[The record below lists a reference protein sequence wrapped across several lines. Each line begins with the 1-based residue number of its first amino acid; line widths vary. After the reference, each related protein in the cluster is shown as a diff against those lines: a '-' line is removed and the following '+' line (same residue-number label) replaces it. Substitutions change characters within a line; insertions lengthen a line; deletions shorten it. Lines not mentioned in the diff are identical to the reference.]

1 MSLRIRRGTDAQR
14 QTLTFDQ
21 GEVVYTTDTK
31 KVYIGDGVT
40 AGGTNILATSA
51 GSGVTFNATT
61 QAFDFNTSALG
72 ITTSDVAEGSRKYFT
87 TQRAQDAAA
96 ALFTATGSPPSSGTI
111 TGTIATGTIVLSS
124 ADGALVNGT
133 RIQISGSGGNGIS
146 AGTYYVVSAVGT
158 SVVLAN
164 SLANATNSVQI
175 TGISTGSVTSTTYTA
190 GGTSSGITFVYDDV
204 NNVINVVS
212 NGTTSLI
219 NDTNPRLGAN
229 LGLNNFN
236 ITGTGNI
243 NTTGTLGVSGG
254 LSRDLSLN
262 SYNLTG
268 TGNITATGQLSLTLA
283 SSSIGSIITVNGIS
297 TGTISSSIISL
308 KATRAANAALQ
319 NNDVIGTLTF
329 DGWTGTT
336 SVKAG
341 VLETKMASGLTGQN
355 FNSKV
360 TLFTLNSDGN
370 YRGFVFD
377 QHGTFIANGIGINPV
392 TTANLAAFQSAFPSA
407 ISSGGITYNSDLK
420 TLAVY
425 NGTLH
430 STLLNLG
437 VASAPAN
444 STATGVKGQVFVDD
458 TYFYVATGT
467 NSWRRVALSTF

>member
-31 KVYIGDGVT
+31 KVYIGDGIT

-61 QAFDFNTSALG
+61 QAFDFNTQALG

-111 TGTIATGTIVLSS
+111 TGTIATGTIVLNS
-124 ADGALVNGT
+124 ADLALVNGT
-133 RIQISGSGGNGIS
+133 RMQISGAGGNGIS

-164 SLANATNSVQI
+164 SLANATNGVQI
-175 TGISTGSVTSTTYTA
+175 TGISTGSVTGTTYTA
-190 GGTSSGITFVYDDV
+190 GGTDSGITFVYDDV

-212 NGTTSLI
+212 NGTTTLV

-229 LGLNNFN
+229 LGLNNYD

-243 NTTGTLGVSGG
+243 NTTGTLGISGG

-283 SSSIGSIITVNGIS
+283 SNLLGSIITVNGIS
-297 TGTISSSIISL
+297 SAGVSSTAISL
-308 KATRAANAALQ
+308 KSSRTANAALQ
-319 NNDVIGTLTF
+319 NNDIVGTVSY
-329 DGWTGTT
+329 DAWTG
-336 SVKAG
+336 SVSTKA
-341 VLETKMASGLTGQN
+341 VNMIATMASNIASNN
-355 FNSKV
+355 FSSKF
-360 TLFTLNSDGN
+360 TIYTLNADTN
-370 YRGFVFD
+370 YRSFVFD
-377 QHGTFIANGIGINPV
+377 QNGGFTSTLLALTGLSTAQIAG
-392 TTANLAAFQSAFPSA
+392 S
-407 ISSGGITYNSDLK
+407 GITPVAGAMTYNTDFKSFQ
-420 TLAVY
+420 VY
-425 NGTLH
+425 NGTQF
-430 STLLNLG
+430 STMLNLG
-437 VASAPAN
+437 VATAPG
-444 STATGVKGQVFVDD
+444 SSSATGVKGQTFVDD
-458 TYFYVATGT
+458 TYFYIATGV

>member
-254 LSRDLSLN
+254 LSSNLALN
-262 SYNLTG
+262 SYNLTSV
-268 TGNITATGQLSLTLA
+268 GNITGTGQLSLTLA

-297 TGTISSSIISL
+297 TGTVSSSSISL
-308 KATRAANAALQ
+308 KSTRASNAALQ

-341 VLETKMASGLTGQN
+341 VIETKMASTISGQN
-355 FNSKV
+355 FSSTV
-360 TLFTLNSDGN
+360 SLYTLNSDGN
-370 YRGFVFD
+370 YRAFVFD
-377 QHGTFIANGIGINPV
+377 KNGGF
-392 TTANLAAFQSAFPSA
+392 TTTLLALAGLSTSA
-407 ISSGGITYNSDLK
+407 IAGSGITPVAGAMTYNTDFKSFQ
-420 TLAVY
+420 VY
-425 NGTLH
+425 NGTQF

-437 VASAPAN
+437 VATAPVSSSAV
-444 STATGVKGQVFVDD
+444 GVKGQTFVDD
-458 TYFYVATGT
+458 THFYIATGT

>member
-51 GSGVTFNATT
+51 GSGVTFNGTT
-61 QAFDFNTSALG
+61 QQFDFNTSALG

-111 TGTIATGTIVLSS
+111 TGTIATGTIVLNT
-124 ADGALVNGT
+124 ADLALVNGT
-133 RIQISGSGGNGIS
+133 RMVISGSGGNGIS

-164 SLANATNSVQI
+164 SLANATNGVQI

-212 NGTTSLI
+212 NGATSLV

-229 LGLNNFN
+229 LGLNSFS

-262 SYNLTG
+262 NFNLTG
-268 TGNITATGQLSLTLA
+268 TGNITNTGS
-283 SSSIGSIITVNGIS
+283 
-297 TGTISSSIISL
+297 ISSSLTSSSGTVITINGVTGGANTSSSLSL
-308 KATRAANAALQ
+308 KATRTANAALQ
-319 NNDVIGTLTF
+319 NNDVIANISF
-329 DGWTGTT
+329 DAWTGTD
-336 SVKAG
+336 SVKA
-341 VLETKMASGLTGQN
+341 VLFESKMASAITSNN
-355 FNSKV
+355 FNSKF
-360 TLFTLNSDGN
+360 TIYTLNADTN
-370 YRGFVFD
+370 YRRFD
-377 QHGTFIANGIGINPV
+377 FDSNGIFSTALV
-392 TTANLAAFQSAFPSA
+392 ALTSFTTAQIAGAGITPSA
-407 ISSGGITYNSDLK
+407 GGLVYNSDFK
-420 TLAVY
+420 TLQVF
-425 NGTLH
+425 NGTAF
-430 STLLNLG
+430 SSLLSLG
-437 VASAPAN
+437 VTTLPASSSAV
-444 STATGVKGQVFVDD
+444 GVKGQVFVDD
-458 TYFYVATGT
+458 THFYIATGT